1 MFEPLE
7 KGNLDHREILGQLEA
22 LIEMADPN
30 PYGRIASLANASAL
44 LAYYLERINWV
55 GFYLVDSSGDR
66 SSLVLGPFQ
75 GAPACVEIGIGK
87 GVCGTAWKEKKTMS
101 VPDVT
106 LFPGHIAC
114 DAASRSEVVVPL
126 LKGEVVMGVLDVDS
140 PLPNRFSTDDV
151 EFFEQAASII
161 ARIFP

>member
-1 MFEPLE
+1 
-7 KGNLDHREILGQLEA
+7 
-22 LIEMADPN
+22 
-30 PYGRIASLANASAL
+30 
-44 LAYYLERINWV
+44 
-55 GFYLVDSSGDR
+55 
-66 SSLVLGPFQ
+66 
-75 GAPACVEIGIGK
+75 
-87 GVCGTAWKEKKTMS
+87 MS